1 MDNATVAS
9 MQGTV
14 GRTDAGSAPGIACQQ
29 MPLSFLKGGETGTI
43 AKVRGRGDLHHHLE
57 NLGFVEGAQV
67 TVVSEAAGDLIVEV
81 KGIQVALNRHRTLRD
96 VAIGD
101 TATVRRLT
109 GEGALKRHIMDMGIT
124 KGTSVF
130 VRKVAPLGDPI
141 EVTVRGYEL
150 SLRKSEAESILIG

>member
-43 AKVRGRGDLHHHLE
+43 AKVRGRGDLH

-81 KGIQVALNRHRTLRD
+81 KGIQVALNRQ
-96 VAIGD
+96 VA
-101 TATVRRLT
+101 A
-109 GEGALKRHIMDMGIT
+109 HIIT
-124 KGTSVF
+124 N
-130 VRKVAPLGDPI
+130 A
-141 EVTVRGYEL
+141 
-150 SLRKSEAESILIG
+150 AA